1 MTSRTVVAELHGCVS
16 GGQYSSSRMTFAAT
30 LSNDLHDHASEA
42 QDILL
47 ATRASSAR
55 QEDHANATRHMEGL
69 WVSLKDHTE
78 PRQLPGLSQ
87 DLHWGPWEGSRVLA
101 LATWQSKPHAR
112 ARPCMERIPRT
123 RAESLARMP
132 NPLLFAPGKVGK
144 LSILLLI
151 VSSWN
156 NSGPVHI
163 TWLLQNMS
171 QKGTSVQ
178 IPPIQNDGLCAFS
191 LPV

>member
-87 DLHWGPWEGSRVLA
+87 DLHWGPWERSRVLA

-123 RAESLARMP
+123 REESLARMP
-132 NPLLFAPGKVGK
+132 NPLLFCARKGWKAFHPPSHCLFLEQFWPRAHNVA
-144 LSILLLI
+144 SPEY
-151 VSSWN
+151 VTERHECPDSSH
-156 NSGPVHI
+156 S
-163 TWLLQNMS
+163 
-171 QKGTSVQ
+171 K
-178 IPPIQNDGLCAFS
+178 
-191 LPV
+191 